1 MDRIDELIERYPVLA
16 PIEGDIRDA
25 ADAIIESYENGGKL
39 LLCGNGGSYADCEHM
54 AGELMKGFVK
64 QRPLPEEVREML
76 KNADPVRGAV
86 LAEKLQCGFPAIVLA
101 DHQGLGTA
109 YANDIDAEYA
119 YAQALLCYAQDSD
132 VFLGISTS
140 GNSRNVMH
148 AAVAARAAG
157 LIVIGLTGRGGGEL
171 AKYADFA
178 MIVPEDETFKI
189 QELHLPIYHAICLMI
204 EDVFFEE

>member
-39 LLCGNGGSYADCEHM
+39 LLCGNGGSYADCEHL

-64 QRPLPEEVREML
+64 KRPLPEEVQEML
-76 KNADPVRGAV
+76 KNADGKRGAE
-86 LAEKLQCGFPAIVLA
+86 LAEKLECGLPAIVLA

-109 YANDIDAEYA
+109 FANDVDAVYS
-119 YAQALLCYAQDSD
+119 YAQQVLCYAQDND
-132 VFLGISTS
+132 VFLAISTS
-140 GNSRNVMH
+140 GNSRNVMY

-157 LIVIGLTGRGGGEL
+157 LIVIGLTGKDGGEL
-171 AKYADFA
+171 AKYADFSI
-178 MIVPEDETFKI
+178 IVPETETFKI
-189 QELHLPIYHAICLMI
+189 QELHLPIYHAVCLMI
-204 EDVFFEE
+204 EDIFFEE